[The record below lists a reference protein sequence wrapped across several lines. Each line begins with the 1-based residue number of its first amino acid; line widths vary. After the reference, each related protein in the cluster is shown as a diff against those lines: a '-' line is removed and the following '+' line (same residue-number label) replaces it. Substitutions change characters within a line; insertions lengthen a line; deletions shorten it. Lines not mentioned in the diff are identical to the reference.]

1 MPEIKRHKNEK
12 SELKPIDAGALL
24 DWYDKNARQLP
35 WRTSPQDRAA
45 GVLPN
50 PYFVWLSEIM
60 LQQTTVPTVG
70 KYFAAFTSRWP
81 TVRELAAANRDD
93 VLREWAG
100 LGYYA
105 RARNLHACANMVVAE
120 FGGTFPQNAAEL
132 QTLPGIGPYTS
143 AAIAAICFDQQVA
156 VVDGNVDRVAARFTA
171 LAEPVREA
179 KPFIRSFIQQSVPN
193 RAGDFAQSLMDLGA
207 TICAPKRANC
217 LICPISENCV
227 STTTADP
234 TDFPVKPA
242 KKQKPRRV
250 GHAFVVE
257 NEAGEIWLQQRPEK
271 GLLAAMTEVPGSE
284 WQTVEM
290 GNAKPRKIKG
300 PTNVN
305 QKPIA
310 QSEKQTERSVQRFP
324 LAGEWRC
331 CGDIEHVFT
340 HFALTLTVWKLNANA
355 AATENGWWSKKSEL
369 DGEALP
375 TLFKKVLSAALS
387 N

>member
-1 MPEIKRHKNEK
+1 MPEIKRHKNAK
-12 SELKPIDAGALL
+12 SKLMPIDAGALL
-24 DWYDKNARQLP
+24 AWYDKNARQLP

-81 TVRELAAANRDD
+81 TVQDLAAADRDD
-93 VLREWAG
+93 VLKEWAG

-105 RARNLHACANMVVAE
+105 RARNLHACANKVVEE
-120 FGGTFPQNAAEL
+120 FGGIFPKTSDEL

-143 AAIAAICFDQQVA
+143 AAIAAICFDEQVA

-179 KPFIRSFIQQSVPN
+179 KPFIRSFIQQSVPK

-217 LICPISENCV
+217 LICPIAENCLG
-227 STTTADP
+227 TKTADP
-234 TDFPVKPA
+234 TNFPVMPP
-242 KKQKPRRV
+242 KKQKPRRI
-250 GHAFVVE
+250 GHAYVVE

-271 GLLAAMTEVPGSE
+271 GLLAAMTQVPGSD
-284 WQTVEM
+284 WQVVEIDD
-290 GNAKPRKIKG
+290 APSVTAIE
-300 PTNVN
+300 TN
-305 QKPIA
+305 
-310 QSEKQTERSVQRFP
+310 FP
-324 LAGEWRC
+324 LNGEWKNC
-331 CGDIEHVFT
+331 SNIEHVFT
-340 HFALTLTVWKLNANA
+340 HFALTLTVWKLNTNA
-355 AATENGWWSKKSEL
+355 APSSNGWWSKKSKL
-369 DGEALP
+369 NGEALP
-375 TLFKKVLSAALS
+375 TLYKKVLSAALS
-387 N
+387 D